1 MFDHISFA
9 LHNNSINIASKK
21 EEVPRIHSA
30 CEICIHNF
38 CMEYFLNVYQ
48 TSFNKTSIH
57 LVLLYDNIVSRMI
70 QLVDNHSVFTS

>member
-1 MFDHISFA
+1 MFTHISFE
-9 LHNNSINIASKK
+9 LHNNSINIASKE

-48 TSFNKTSIH
+48 TSLNKTSIH
-57 LVLLYDNIVSRMI
+57 LVLYDDTVSTMI
-70 QLVDNHSVFTS
+70 RQVDNHSVFTS